1 MQLEES
7 ALIERGQAN
16 RAKKLCSNFLLESQR
31 TVIEPA
37 PLNLRRYSFPLP
49 GQVMIELENEREII
63 AELRLLRQIETRNYE
78 NQRNFYLVLTTGVGI
93 ATVILICFFTIYFFN
108 KQ

>member
-1 MQLEES
+1 MQLEDPT
-7 ALIERGQAN
+7 LIEIGQSN
-16 RAKKLCSNFLLESQR
+16 RPIKSRSNFHTESQR
-31 TVIEPA
+31 IFIEPA
-37 PLNLRRYSFPLP
+37 PLNVRRYSFPLP

-63 AELRLLRQIETRNYE
+63 AELRLLRQIETRNCE

-108 KQ
+108 K